1 MGIHRGGDIMNIP
14 TIHETGVQL
23 TENISK
29 VIIGKDRT
37 ILLTLI
43 AMLCKG
49 HILLDDVPGVGRRC

>member
-1 MGIHRGGDIMNIP
+1 MNIP